1 VFAQLVTSPT
11 FISTYI
17 PFGSLFF
24 AMLLY
29 LTGVALIPWLG
40 QRLRL
45 TLRTILVGLLGLIAT
60 ATVAGYI
67 HFNRGGNIPDGVLM
81 SSTVLESSGDG
92 YVEGQAN
99 LALFSTQPR
108 PYELRMERGWMELTP
123 VSNRVRETQ
132 EPAVVQQEGGG
143 ASRYHLPLREWDYR
157 LFRMRL
163 VDRFPM
169 HVEFEAQGDKLLM
182 KINNQSNKDLLN
194 CWLLVPGQ
202 RFDLGQI
209 ARGANWSRTFP
220 LTLPKAQAETSMA
233 RAYGVSFRDFSFAD
247 KTRDI
252 LFHSSFFPQDGTDS
266 RWASGVA
273 VFFGWVKQPE
283 PRVRIDDPRI
293 QNQDY
298 ALFRAI
304 IPLNSGEDE

>member
-1 VFAQLVTSPT
+1 
-11 FISTYI
+11 
-17 PFGSLFF
+17 
-24 AMLLY
+24 
-29 LTGVALIPWLG
+29 
-40 QRLRL
+40 
-45 TLRTILVGLLGLIAT
+45 
-60 ATVAGYI
+60 
-67 HFNRGGNIPDGVLM
+67 
-81 SSTVLESSGDG
+81 
-92 YVEGQAN
+92 
-99 LALFSTQPR
+99 
-108 PYELRMERGWMELTP
+108 
-123 VSNRVRETQ
+123 
-132 EPAVVQQEGGG
+132 VVQQEGGG

-182 KINNQSNKDLLN
+182 KVNNQSDKDLLN

-233 RAYGVSFRDFSFAD
+233 RADGVSFRDFSFAD

-252 LFHSSFFPQDGTDS
+252 LFHSSFFPQEGTDS

-304 IPLNSGEDE
+304 VPLNSGEDE